1 MIKAAAGK
9 LKTYDGVVFCF
20 IASVII
26 AVVAYNIGLLTEPG
40 KFLPTG
46 LSMRNGEMGANITR
60 GIDLAVE
67 DVELIRSGKA
77 VSDLWRLL
85 TFVHPDLFFYLAL
98 LIPNAART
106 ILLIG
111 YYVRFGLCCSAM
123 YYFMAEHIKLS
134 RLPAALLGVMYTF
147 SSQIVLTAQHASL
160 MNMALMIPVTM
171 SAFDSYLQKRTWK
184 SFILVCLTSFG
195 VALSGGYG
203 LITGIP
209 FIVIMA
215 LLMSISLYSTYKM
228 AFTSWLK
235 LLGGIITGLIMS
247 AAFAVPGL
255 LSMDMSVNIEE
266 SFKNAKVNYTVFEL
280 IRGTFFL
287 RSGSI
292 YQNTSPLFYVGIL
305 TLVAVTAFALN
316 EMIPVRLKV
325 ASALMA
331 TVIHITCSSSFVNE
345 TVSVF
350 GLSALLNSSKLIC
363 LEIVVFFIAAVGLR
377 NVKSL
382 GRGEFIASCL
392 IPLFFLIMS
401 GNSTSG
407 TTFASPIVISTFI
420 GIIVEGCLVY
430 ALAKDKISN
439 RGKYAVLFMIFFFVG
454 VNTAFMFFNNT
465 IQKNAVDEYFKL
477 SYGNSSSENLIYDS
491 DFDLPAVNS
500 GDKYQI
506 IPDDLTDFIAGD
518 NTIDDLNYASFRIS
532 GRELFDEIF
541 LTPSDK
547 KELRQEGV
555 NTYLLREGSNI
566 LPFSPFE
573 ISEGERLFI
582 YCNAVNGASVN
593 ISSESGDSTK
603 AFTGPFF
610 TEIIGT
616 SGEVSLEFMI
626 HSVSD
631 DACRISIFK
640 LDNEAL
646 EAMQSLSGTV
656 SGSRFMIDVSKVD
669 GKCTIVLPYVYD
681 DTTVRV
687 DGIAC
692 DTFEYC
698 GKLAAAFVC
707 NNDSLMEVSVE
718 RKDTGIIPGILVSIF
733 AAACL
738 IAIPVA
744 HMYNEKK
751 KVTGEGTDS
760 NA

>member
-26 AVVAYNIGLLTEPG
+26 SAVAYNIGLWIEPG

-46 LSMRNGEMGANITR
+46 ISMRNGDMNANILH

-85 TFVHPDLFFYLAL
+85 TFVHLDLFFYLAL
-98 LIPNAART
+98 LIPSAART
-106 ILLIG
+106 VLLIG

-123 YYFMAEHIKLS
+123 YYFMVEHIKLS

-147 SSQIVLTAQHASL
+147 STQVVLTAQHASL
-160 MNMALMIPVTM
+160 MNMALMIPMTM

-195 VALSGGYG
+195 VAASGGYG

-209 FIVIMA
+209 FILVMA
-215 LLMSISLYSTYKM
+215 LLMSISLYSTFKM

-235 LLGGIITGLIMS
+235 LLGGIVTGLILS

-255 LSMDMSVNIEE
+255 MSMELSLDIEE
-266 SFKNAKVNYTVFEL
+266 SFKNAKVNYTVFDL
-280 IRGTFFL
+280 IRGTFLL
-287 RSGSI
+287 RSGSV
-292 YQNTSPLFYVGIL
+292 YLNNSPLFYVGIL
-305 TLVAVTAFALN
+305 TIVAVIAFALN

-325 ASALMA
+325 ASALIA
-331 TVIHITCSSSFVNE
+331 AVIHITCSSSFVNE

-350 GLSALLNSSKLIC
+350 GASALLNSSKLIC
-363 LEIVVFFIAAVGLR
+363 LEIVIFFIAAVGLR

-392 IPLFFLIMS
+392 IPLFLLVMS
-401 GNSTSG
+401 GSSTSG
-407 TTFASPIVISTFI
+407 TTFASTIVITTFI
-420 GIIVEGCLVY
+420 GIIVEGCLLY
-430 ALAKDKISN
+430 ALANDKISN
-439 RGKYAVLFMIFFFVG
+439 KGKYAVLFVLFFFVG

-465 IQKNAVDEYFKL
+465 IQKYTVDEYFKL
-477 SYGNSSSENLIYDS
+477 SYGSSSSEELIYDS

-506 IPDDLTDFIAGD
+506 IPGDLCDYISGD
-518 NTIDDLNYASFRIS
+518 TAIDDINYSSLRIS
-532 GRELFDEIF
+532 GNKLFDEIF
-541 LTPSDK
+541 LKSSDK
-547 KELRQEGV
+547 KELRQEGP
-555 NTYLLREGSNI
+555 NTYLLREGGNTLS
-566 LPFSPFE
+566 FSPFE
-573 ISEGERLFI
+573 IKDGERLFI
-582 YCNAVNGASVN
+582 YCNAVNGASV
-593 ISSESGDSTK
+593 IFSSESGESAR

-610 TEIIGT
+610 TEIGQV
-616 SGEVSLEFMI
+616 SGEVSLEFVI
-626 HSVSD
+626 ASESD

-640 LDNEAL
+640 LNQEAL
-646 EAMQSLSGTV
+646 ESMQSLSGSV

-669 GKCTIVLPYVYD
+669 GMCTIVLPYTFD

-687 DGIAC
+687 DGITC

-698 GKLAAAFVC
+698 GKLAAVFVC
-707 NNDSLMEVSVE
+707 NNDSLMEVYVE
-718 RKDTGIIPGILVSIF
+718 QKDTGIIPGILVSVF

-751 KVTGEGTDS
+751 KVTGEGNDS

>member
-26 AVVAYNIGLLTEPG
+26 AAVAYNIGLWIEPG

-46 LSMRNGEMGANITR
+46 ISMRNGDMNSNILH

-85 TFVHPDLFFYLAL
+85 TFVHLDPFFYLAL
-98 LIPNAART
+98 LIPSGART
-106 ILLIG
+106 VLLIG

-123 YYFMAEHIKLS
+123 YYFMVEHIKLS

-147 SSQIVLTAQHASL
+147 STQVVLTAQHASL
-160 MNMALMIPVTM
+160 MNMALMIPMTM

-195 VALSGGYG
+195 VAVSGGYG

-209 FIVIMA
+209 FILVMA
-215 LLMSISLYSTYKM
+215 LLMSISLYSTFKM

-235 LLGGIITGLIMS
+235 LLGGIVTGLILS

-255 LSMDMSVNIEE
+255 MSMELSLDIEE
-266 SFKNAKVNYTVFEL
+266 SFKNAKVNYTVFDL
-280 IRGTFFL
+280 IRGTFLL
-287 RSGSI
+287 RSGSVYLNI
-292 YQNTSPLFYVGIL
+292 SPLFYVGIL
-305 TLVAVTAFALN
+305 TIVAVIAFALN

-325 ASALMA
+325 ASALIA
-331 TVIHITCSSSFVNE
+331 AVIHITCSSSFVSE

-350 GLSALLNSSKLIC
+350 GASSLLNSSKLIC
-363 LEIVVFFIAAVGLR
+363 LEIVIFFIAAVGLR

-392 IPLFFLIMS
+392 IPLFLLVMS
-401 GNSTSG
+401 GSSTSG
-407 TTFASPIVISTFI
+407 TTFASTIVITTFI
-420 GIIVEGCLVY
+420 GIIVEGCLLY
-430 ALAKDKISN
+430 ALANDKISN
-439 RGKYAVLFMIFFFVG
+439 KGKYAVLFVLFFFVG

-465 IQKNAVDEYFKL
+465 IQKYTVDEYFKL
-477 SYGNSSSENLIYDS
+477 SYGSSSSEELIYDS

-506 IPDDLTDFIAGD
+506 IPGDLCDYISGD
-518 NTIDDLNYASFRIS
+518 TAIDDINYSSLRIS
-532 GRELFDEIF
+532 GNKLFDEIF
-541 LTPSDK
+541 LKSSDK
-547 KELRQEGV
+547 KELRQEGP
-555 NTYLLREGSNI
+555 NTYLLREGGNTLS
-566 LPFSPFE
+566 FSPFE
-573 ISEGERLFI
+573 IKDGERLFI
-582 YCNAVNGASVN
+582 YCNAVNGASV
-593 ISSESGDSTK
+593 IFSSESGESAR

-610 TEIIGT
+610 TEIGQV
-616 SGEVSLEFMI
+616 SGEVSLEFVI
-626 HSVSD
+626 ASESD

-640 LDNEAL
+640 LNKEAL
-646 EAMQSLSGTV
+646 ESMQSLSGSV

-669 GKCTIVLPYVYD
+669 GMCTIVLPYTFD

-687 DGIAC
+687 DGITC

-698 GKLAAAFVC
+698 GKLAAVFVC

-718 RKDTGIIPGILVSIF
+718 QKDTGIIPGILVSVF

-751 KVTGEGTDS
+751 KVTGEGNDS